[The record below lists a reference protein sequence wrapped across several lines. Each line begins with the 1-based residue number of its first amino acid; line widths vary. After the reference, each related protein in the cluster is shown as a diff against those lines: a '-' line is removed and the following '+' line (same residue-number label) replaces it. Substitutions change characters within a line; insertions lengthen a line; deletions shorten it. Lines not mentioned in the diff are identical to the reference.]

1 MLEKIT
7 QYYDYL
13 FKLMSEYV
21 YSIGQSLERIVDV
34 FVANFQLS
42 VFIAGIALYLA
53 FRNYR
58 RKSGVLIYGG
68 ALVSN
73 DYLSSQPYVSD
84 LILENQKD
92 RAVTIYGIYLKI
104 GHNYYLEIEDLEAN
118 PLMLKPYESLRKSY
132 TRAYAY
138 SASTDLVSLRGL
150 LGDRNIKRR
159 VALSTA
165 AGRYIVP
172 PRVKRWD
179 PIVDSF
185 HNMLTVTVRPWQIEY
200 NGISLGDNVRYCLD
214 VTSGSG
220 NQTVLVTGSD
230 LTSAL
235 YGIRFPKS
243 VLESVAMLEDFLD
256 KKRQEGVIPPGVN
269 IHITTIEEIIGN
281 QLSSF
286 PNRKS
291 MDLPYYNFIFYKFV
305 GRALSLWQSIE
316 IRFSNAALRRKRKRN
331 RNR

>member
-1 MLEKIT
+1 M
-7 QYYDYL
+7 QYYEYL
-13 FKLMSEYV
+13 LKLMGEYIC
-21 YSIGQSLERIVDV
+21 SLGQSLERMVEI
-34 FVANFQLS
+34 FVTHFQLS
-42 VFIAGIALYLA
+42 VFIAAIALYLA

-68 ALVSN
+68 ASVSK

-104 GHNYYLEIEDLEAN
+104 GHNYYLEIEDVEAN
-118 PLMLKPYESLRKSY
+118 PLLLSPYESLRKSY

-150 LGDRNIKRR
+150 LDDRNVKRR
-159 VALSTA
+159 VALSTS

-179 PIVDSF
+179 PILDSF
-185 HNMLTVTVRPWQIEY
+185 HNMLTVTVRPRQIEY
-200 NGISLGDNVRYCLD
+200 KGISLGDNVRYCLD
-214 VTSGSG
+214 VSSASG

-230 LTSAL
+230 LTSSL
-235 YGIRFPKS
+235 YGIRFPKN

-256 KKRQEGVIPPGVN
+256 SKRQEGVIPPGVN
-269 IHITTIEEIIGN
+269 IHITTIEEVVGA
-281 QLSSF
+281 QMSAF
-286 PNRKS
+286 PNKKS
-291 MDLPYYNFIFYKFV
+291 MDLPYYSFIFYKIV
-305 GRALSLWQSIE
+305 GRGLSLWQSMA
-316 IRFSNAALRRKRKRN
+316 IRFSNAALRRKRKR
-331 RNR
+331 